1 MTPEKRE
8 KINQQKKV
16 WADIVTQWK
25 ERYPVFKKCL
35 PLKMGIDRDILERHP
50 DINAVLV
57 KKALQFHVSNFKYL
71 SSVCKQTHRFDLDE
85 QPTAEISEEEK
96 QHSRDFLKKLMEL
109 RKGTRQTPVEPEDCD
124 ASKIQTDGGVVFI
137 PESGGGI

>member
-25 ERYPVFKKCL
+25 EHYPVFKKCL
-35 PLKMGIDRDILERHP
+35 PLKMGIDRDILEKHP
-50 DINAVLV
+50 DINVGLV
-57 KKALQFHVSNFKYL
+57 KKALQFHVSSFKYL

-96 QHSRDFLKKLMEL
+96 QHSKNFLKNLMEL
-109 RKGTRQTPVEPEDCD
+109 RKRARQPPSENPDEQP
-124 ASKIQTDGGVVFI
+124 AEHEEGR
-137 PESGGGI
+137 PL

>member
-16 WADIVTQWK
+16 WADIVKQWK
-25 ERYPVFKKCL
+25 EHYPVFKKCL
-35 PLKMGIDRDILERHP
+35 PLKLGIDRDILEKHP
-50 DINAVLV
+50 DINAGLV
-57 KKALQFHVSNFKYL
+57 KKALQFHVSSFKYL

-96 QHSRDFLKKLMEL
+96 QHAKDFLKNLMEL
-109 RKGTRQTPVEPEDCD
+109 RKRARQPPAEPEEGF
-124 ASKIQTDGGVVFI
+124 QL
-137 PESGGGI
+137 